1 MDKLSKILLIPNTTK
16 KISHEHIT
24 TLADAICAE
33 GCAIGVLPEHG
44 EVLSYLREKVHTLD
58 SDAEL
63 SSYGMAV
70 VLGGDGS
77 IIDATHRLLGYN
89 IPIIGINFGHLG
101 FMAALEIGETA
112 PIADLLR
119 GEYYTDRRMMLDA
132 VVYSENGEEMAE
144 FTVLNDLVFSNGPI
158 PRLVKF
164 DVISDGVKIESCRA
178 DGIIIATP
186 TGSTAYSLSAGGPVL
201 DPTLDCICITPICPH
216 SLDSRPII
224 VRGDSKIEILPQFSQ
239 NASVYLSAD
248 GQKNVRLAE
257 NDRIVIKRS
266 THTMELVRLRDRAF
280 IQVLRA
286 KLADY

>member
-16 KISHEHIT
+16 KISSEHILA
-24 TLADAICAE
+24 LADAVTGD
-33 GCAIGVLPEHG
+33 GCELGILPEHKD
-44 EVLSYLREKVHTLD
+44 VLSYLGD
-58 SDAEL
+58 SAKALSDDTEL
-63 SSYGMAV
+63 SEFGMAI

-101 FMAALEIGETA
+101 FMAELEIGEIE
-112 PIADLLR
+112 PISKLLA
-119 GEYYTDRRMMLDA
+119 GDYYTDRRMMLDA
-132 VVYSENGEEMAE
+132 TVCSESGEENAS

-164 DVISDGVKIESCRA
+164 DVICDGVKIESCRA
-178 DGIIIATP
+178 DGIIVATP

-224 VRGDSKIEILPQFSQ
+224 VRGDSTVEILPRF
-239 NASVYLSAD
+239 NPDASVYLSAD
-248 GQKNVRLAE
+248 GQKNIRILE
-257 NDRIVIKRS
+257 NDRVVIKRS
-266 THTMELVRLRDRAF
+266 THTTEIVRMKDRAF

>member
-24 TLADAICAE
+24 TLVDAICAE
-33 GCAIGVLPEHG
+33 GCEIGVLPEHG
-44 EVLSYLREKVHTLD
+44 EELSYLGEKVHTLD

-132 VVYSENGEEMAE
+132 IVYSDDGERKAE

-224 VRGDSKIEILPQFSQ
+224 VRGDSNIEILPQFSQ

-248 GQKNVRLAE
+248 GQKNVRLVE

-266 THTMELVRLRDRAF
+266 AHTMELVRLRDRAF

>member
-16 KISHEHIT
+16 KISPEHIT
-24 TLADAICAE
+24 ALADAICAE
-33 GCAIGVLPEHG
+33 DSEIGILPEHG
-44 EVLSYLREKVHTLD
+44 ELLSYLGEKVHTLRD
-58 SDAEL
+58 DTEL

-101 FMAALEIGETA
+101 FMAALEIGETE
-112 PIADLLR
+112 PIAALLR

-132 VVYSENGEEMAE
+132 TVYSEDGEEKAK

-224 VRGDSKIEILPQFSQ
+224 VRGDSEIEVLPQFSP
-239 NASVYLSAD
+239 NAFVYLSAD
-248 GQKNVRLAE
+248 GQKNVRISE
-257 NDRIVIKRS
+257 NDRVVIKRS
-266 THTMELVRLRDRAF
+266 THTMELVRLKDRAF

>member
-16 KISHEHIT
+16 KISREHIT
-24 TLADAICAE
+24 ALADAICAE
-33 GCAIGVLPEHG
+33 GCKIGVLPEHG
-44 EVLSYLREKVHTLD
+44 EVLSYLGDKAHTLE

-63 SSYGMAV
+63 TSYEMAV

-77 IIDATHRLLGYN
+77 IIDATHRLLGHN

-101 FMAALEIGETA
+101 FMAALEIGETE
-112 PIADLLR
+112 PIADLLN
-119 GEYYTDRRMMLDA
+119 GEYYTDCRMMLDA
-132 VVYSENGEEMAE
+132 TVYSEDGVEKGK

-224 VRGDSKIEILPQFSQ
+224 VRGDSEIEIYPTFSPD
-239 NASVYLSAD
+239 AFVYLSAD
-248 GQKNVRLAE
+248 GQKNIRINE
-257 NDRIVIKRS
+257 NDCVVIKRS
-266 THTMELVRLRDRAF
+266 SHTMELVRMNDRAF